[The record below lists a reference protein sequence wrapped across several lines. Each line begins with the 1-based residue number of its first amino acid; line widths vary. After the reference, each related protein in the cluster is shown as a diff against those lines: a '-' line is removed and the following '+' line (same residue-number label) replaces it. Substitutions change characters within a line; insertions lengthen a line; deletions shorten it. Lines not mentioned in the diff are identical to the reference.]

1 MGLLD
6 LTPEYS
12 EQVITKSLITN
23 PRGLNFD
30 PFPSL
35 PNTHFRRD
43 VFVSVRNMNLIGV
56 AMIEIPSDF
65 KDGDEVKLSITFQ
78 EGYIYRGGLKYDNL
92 KGKMRPIRY
101 KGSLY
106 EYIQKV
112 LSDDYIINHILSSI
126 GD

>member
-6 LTPEYS
+6 ITPEYS
-12 EQVITKSLITN
+12 EQVITKSLITT

-30 PFPSL
+30 PLPSL

-43 VFVSVRNMNLIGV
+43 IFIGAHDLSLLGV
-56 AMIEIPSDF
+56 AMIEIPNDF
-65 KDGDEVKLSITFQ
+65 KDGDEVKLSIAFLK
-78 EGYIYRGGLKYDNL
+78 GYIYRGGLKYDNL
-92 KGKMRPIRY
+92 KGKMQPIRY

-112 LSDDYIINHILSSI
+112 LSDDYIINHILSTI

>member
-6 LTPEYS
+6 IIPEYS
-12 EQVITKSLITN
+12 EQVITRSLITT

-35 PNTHFRRD
+35 PDTHFRKD
-43 VFVSVRNMNLIGV
+43 IFIGARNLNLFGI
-56 AMIEIPSDF
+56 AMIEIPKDF
-65 KDGDEVKLSITFQ
+65 KDGDELELRIVFQ
-78 EGYIYRGGLKYDNL
+78 EGYIYRGGLKYENL

-106 EYIQKV
+106 EYIRKV
-112 LSDDYIINHILSSI
+112 LSDDYIINHILSTI
-126 GD
+126 ED

>member
-1 MGLLD
+1 M
-6 LTPEYS
+6 S
-12 EQVITKSLITN
+12 

-35 PNTHFRRD
+35 PYNHFRRD
-43 VFVSVRNMNLIGV
+43 VCIHTHNMNLFGV
-56 AMIEIPSDF
+56 ATIELPKDF
-65 KDGDEVKLSITFQ
+65 KDGDEVKLCITFQ
-78 EGYIYRGGLKYDNL
+78 EGYIYRGGFRIANL
-92 KGKMRPIRY
+92 KGKMQPIRY

-112 LSDDYIINHILSSI
+112 LSDDYIINHILSTM

>member
-6 LTPEYS
+6 ITPEYS
-12 EQVITKSLITN
+12 EQVITRSLITT

-30 PFPSL
+30 PFPL
-35 PNTHFRRD
+35 VPTTHFRKD
-43 VFVSVRNMNLIGV
+43 VFISAPDLNLLGV
-56 AMIEIPSDF
+56 ALIKIPSDF
-65 KDGDEVKLSITFQ
+65 KDGDEVELSITFH
-78 EGYIYRGGLKYDNL
+78 EGYIYKGRLKFDSL

-112 LSDDYIINHILSSI
+112 LSDDYIINHIMSTI

>member
-1 MGLLD
+1 MGLFD
-6 LTPEYS
+6 ITPEYS
-12 EQVITKSLITN
+12 EQVITKSLITT

-35 PNTHFRRD
+35 PETHFRKD
-43 VFVSVRNMNLIGV
+43 IFVGARNLNLFGV
-56 AMIEIPSDF
+56 ALIKIPGDF
-65 KDGDEVKLSITFQ
+65 KDGDEIELSITFH
-78 EGYIYRGGLKYDNL
+78 EGYIYRGGLKYENL

-112 LSDDYIINHILSSI
+112 LSVDYITNHIMSTI

>member
-6 LTPEYS
+6 ITPEYS
-12 EQVITKSLITN
+12 EQVITKSLITS

-35 PNTHFRRD
+35 PNTHFRKD
-43 VFVSVRNMNLIGV
+43 VFVGTRNVNLFGI
-56 AMIEIPSDF
+56 AMIEIPKDF
-65 KDGDEVKLSITFQ
+65 KDGDEVKLCIVFK

-92 KGKMRPIRY
+92 KGKMQPIRY

-112 LSDDYIINHILSSI
+112 LSVDYITNHIMSTI

>member
-6 LTPEYS
+6 ITPEYS

-43 VFVSVRNMNLIGV
+43 VFVSTHNINLFGV

-65 KDGDEVKLSITFQ
+65 KDGDEVKLSITFS
-78 EGYIYRGGLKYDNL
+78 EGYIYKGGFKFDNL
-92 KGKMRPIRY
+92 KGKMKRIRY
-101 KGSLY
+101 QGSLY

-112 LSDDYIINHILSSI
+112 LSDDYIIDHILGTV

>member
-6 LTPEYS
+6 ITPEYS
-12 EQVITKSLITN
+12 EQVITKSLITT

-30 PFPSL
+30 PLPSL
-35 PNTHFRRD
+35 PDTHFRRD
-43 VFVSVRNMNLIGV
+43 IFIGAHDLSLLGV
-56 AMIEIPSDF
+56 AMIEIPNDF
-65 KDGDEVKLSITFQ
+65 KDGDEVKLSIAFL

-112 LSDDYIINHILSSI
+112 LSDDYIINHILSTM

>member
-6 LTPEYS
+6 ITPEYS
-12 EQVITKSLITN
+12 EQVITKSLITT

-43 VFVSVRNMNLIGV
+43 VCIHTHNINLFGV

-65 KDGDEVKLSITFQ
+65 KDGDEVKLSITFS
-78 EGYIYRGGLKYDNL
+78 EGYIYKGGLKYDNL

-112 LSDDYIINHILSSI
+112 LSDDYIIDHILGTI
-126 GD
+126 GE

>member
-6 LTPEYS
+6 ITPEYS
-12 EQVITKSLITN
+12 EQVITRSLITT

-35 PNTHFRRD
+35 PETHFRKD
-43 VFVSVRNMNLIGV
+43 IFVGARNLNLFGV
-56 AMIEIPSDF
+56 ALIKIPGDF
-65 KDGDEVKLSITFQ
+65 KDGDEIELSITFH

-92 KGKMRPIRY
+92 KGKMQTIRY

-112 LSDDYIINHILSSI
+112 LSDDYIINHILSTM

>member
-6 LTPEYS
+6 IIPEYS
-12 EQVITKSLITN
+12 EQVITRSLITN

-30 PFPSL
+30 PFPSI
-35 PNTHFRRD
+35 PNTHFRKDIFIGARD
-43 VFVSVRNMNLIGV
+43 LNLFGV
-56 AMIEIPSDF
+56 AMIKISKDF
-65 KDGDEVKLSITFQ
+65 KDGDEVELSITFH
-78 EGYIYRGGLKYDNL
+78 EGYVYRGGLRYDNL

-106 EYIQKV
+106 EYLQKV
-112 LSDDYIINHILSSI
+112 LNDDYIINHILSTI

>member
-6 LTPEYS
+6 ITPEYS
-12 EQVITKSLITN
+12 EQVITKSLITT

-43 VFVSVRNMNLIGV
+43 VFIGAHNLNLFGV

-112 LSDDYIINHILSSI
+112 LSDDYIIDHILSSI

>member
-6 LTPEYS
+6 ITPEYS
-12 EQVITKSLITN
+12 EQVITKSLITT

-43 VFVSVRNMNLIGV
+43 IFVSTHNINLFGV

-65 KDGDEVKLSITFQ
+65 KDGDEVKLSIAFL
-78 EGYIYRGGLKYDNL
+78 EGYIYRGKFKFDNL
-92 KGKMRPIRY
+92 KGKMRPIIY
-101 KGSLY
+101 QGSLY

-112 LSDDYIINHILSSI
+112 LSEDYIINHILSTI
-126 GD
+126 GG

>member
-12 EQVITKSLITN
+12 EQVITKSLITT

-43 VFVSVRNMNLIGV
+43 IFVSARNINLFGV

-65 KDGDEVKLSITFQ
+65 KDGDDVKLSITFH
-78 EGYIYRGGLKYDNL
+78 EGYIYKGGFKYDNL
-92 KGKMRPIRY
+92 KGKMKRIRY
-101 KGSLY
+101 QGSLY

-112 LSDDYIINHILSSI
+112 LSDDYVIDHVLGAI

>member
-1 MGLLD
+1 MGLFD
-6 LTPEYS
+6 ITPEYS
-12 EQVITKSLITN
+12 EQVITKSLITT

-35 PNTHFRRD
+35 PDTHFRKD
-43 VFVSVRNMNLIGV
+43 VFISARNMNLFGI
-56 AMIEIPSDF
+56 AMIEIPKDF
-65 KDGDEVKLSITFQ
+65 KEGDEAKLCIVFK
-78 EGYIYRGGLKYDNL
+78 EGYLYRGGLKYDNL
-92 KGKMRPIRY
+92 KGKMQPIRY

-112 LSDDYIINHILSSI
+112 LSDDYIINHILSTM

>member
-1 MGLLD
+1 MGLFD
-6 LTPEYS
+6 ITPEYS
-12 EQVITKSLITN
+12 EQVITKSLITT

-35 PNTHFRRD
+35 PDTHFRKD
-43 VFVSVRNMNLIGV
+43 VFISARNMNLFGI
-56 AMIEIPSDF
+56 AMIEIPKDF
-65 KDGDEVKLSITFQ
+65 KEGDEAKLCIVFK
-78 EGYIYRGGLKYDNL
+78 EGYLYRGGLKYDNL
-92 KGKMRPIRY
+92 KGKMQPIRY

-112 LSDDYIINHILSSI
+112 LSDDYIIDHILSTI

>member
-1 MGLLD
+1 MGLLNIS
-6 LTPEYS
+6 PEYS
-12 EQVITKSLITN
+12 EQVITRSLITT

-35 PNTHFRRD
+35 PETHFRKD
-43 VFVSVRNMNLIGV
+43 IFVGARNLNLFGV
-56 AMIEIPSDF
+56 ALIKIPGDF
-65 KDGDEVKLSITFQ
+65 KDGDEIELSITFH
-78 EGYIYRGGLKYDNL
+78 EGYIYRGGLKYENL
-92 KGKMRPIRY
+92 KGKMQPIRY

-112 LSDDYIINHILSSI
+112 LSVDYITNHIMSTI

>member
-6 LTPEYS
+6 ITPEYS
-12 EQVITKSLITN
+12 EQVITKSLITS

-35 PNTHFRRD
+35 PYDHFRRD
-43 VFVSVRNMNLIGV
+43 VCIHTHNMNLFGV
-56 AMIEIPSDF
+56 AIIEIPSDF

-126 GD
+126 GG

>member
-1 MGLLD
+1 MGLFD
-6 LTPEYS
+6 ITPEYS
-12 EQVITKSLITN
+12 EQVITKSLITT

-35 PNTHFRRD
+35 PETHFRKD
-43 VFVSVRNMNLIGV
+43 IFVGARNLNLFGV
-56 AMIEIPSDF
+56 ALIKIPGDF
-65 KDGDEVKLSITFQ
+65 KDGDEIELSITFH
-78 EGYIYRGGLKYDNL
+78 EGYIYRGGLKYENL
-92 KGKMRPIRY
+92 KGKMQPIRY

-112 LSDDYIINHILSSI
+112 LSVDYITNHIMSTI

>member
-1 MGLLD
+1 MGLFD
-6 LTPEYS
+6 ITPEYS
-12 EQVITKSLITN
+12 EQVITKSLITT

-35 PNTHFRRD
+35 PETHFRKD
-43 VFVSVRNMNLIGV
+43 IFVGARNLNLFGV
-56 AMIEIPSDF
+56 ALIKIPGDF
-65 KDGDEVKLSITFQ
+65 KDGDEVELSITFH
-78 EGYIYRGGLKYDNL
+78 EGYIYRGGFKYDNL
-92 KGKMRPIRY
+92 KGKMKPIRY

-112 LSDDYIINHILSSI
+112 LSVDYITNHIMSTI

>member
-1 MGLLD
+1 MGLFD
-6 LTPEYS
+6 ITPEYS
-12 EQVITKSLITN
+12 EQVITRSLITT

-30 PFPSL
+30 PLPSL
-35 PNTHFRRD
+35 PDTHFRKD
-43 VFVSVRNMNLIGV
+43 IFIGARNINLFGIAV
-56 AMIEIPSDF
+56 IEIPKDF
-65 KDGDEVKLSITFQ
+65 KDGDEVELRIAFQ

-92 KGKMRPIRY
+92 KGKMQPIRY

-112 LSDDYIINHILSSI
+112 LSVDYIVNHIMSTI

>member
-6 LTPEYS
+6 ITPEYS
-12 EQVITKSLITN
+12 EQVITRSLITN
-23 PRGLNFD
+23 PSGLNFD

-35 PNTHFRRD
+35 QNTHFRRD
-43 VFVSVRNMNLIGV
+43 VFIGVRNINLFGV
-56 AMIEIPSDF
+56 ALLKIPKDF
-65 KDGDEVKLSITFQ
+65 KDGDDVELSITFH
-78 EGYIYRGGLKYDNL
+78 EGYLYRGRLKFDNL
-92 KGKMRPIRY
+92 KGKMRPIIY

-112 LSDDYIINHILSSI
+112 LSDDYIINHILGTI

>member
-1 MGLLD
+1 MGLFD
-6 LTPEYS
+6 ITPEYS
-12 EQVITKSLITN
+12 EQVITRSLITT

-35 PNTHFRRD
+35 PETHFRKD
-43 VFVSVRNMNLIGV
+43 IFVGARNLNLFGV
-56 AMIEIPSDF
+56 ALIKIPGDF
-65 KDGDEVKLSITFQ
+65 KDGDEIELSITFH
-78 EGYIYRGGLKYDNL
+78 EGYIYRGGLKYENL
-92 KGKMRPIRY
+92 KGKMQPIRY

-112 LSDDYIINHILSSI
+112 LSVDYITNHIMSTI

>member
-6 LTPEYS
+6 ITPEYS
-12 EQVITKSLITN
+12 EQVITKSLITT

-30 PFPSL
+30 PLPSL
-35 PNTHFRRD
+35 PDTHFRKD
-43 VFVSVRNMNLIGV
+43 VFIGARNLNLFGI
-56 AMIEIPSDF
+56 AMIEIPKDF
-65 KDGDEVKLSITFQ
+65 KEGDEAELRIVFK

-92 KGKMRPIRY
+92 KGKMQPIRY

-112 LSDDYIINHILSSI
+112 LSDDYIINHILSTI

>member
-6 LTPEYS
+6 ITPEYS
-12 EQVITKSLITN
+12 EQVITRSLITT

-30 PFPSL
+30 PFPLLSD
-35 PNTHFRRD
+35 THFRKD
-43 VFVSVRNMNLIGV
+43 VFIGAPDLNLLGV
-56 AMIEIPSDF
+56 ALIKIPGDF
-65 KDGDEVKLSITFQ
+65 KDGDEVELSITFH
-78 EGYIYRGGLKYDNL
+78 EGYIYKGGLKYDSL

-112 LSDDYIINHILSSI
+112 LSDDYIINHILSTI